1 MDRLIGIETEYGI
14 VVDGLSAADWVN
26 ESMAV
31 VRGYSGSAVQGW
43 NYRGEDARR
52 DMRGF
57 TVKSL
62 NTNPD
67 DAVFDTASRHPMSH
81 EEERSDRILANGA
94 RFYNDH
100 GHPEYA
106 TPECRGLFDL
116 VAHDRAGE
124 RIVLDSALR
133 RAASTSRG
141 VTIYKNNTDFHG
153 SSYGTHEGYLMRR
166 SVETSTLISTLLP
179 FFASRCV
186 YAGAGKAGVEN
197 ASGTDAD
204 RYQLSQRADFVAVE
218 ASVDTLHNRPLVNTR
233 DEPHATP
240 SKYRRLHVICGDA
253 NMSEVA
259 TALKVGST
267 ALVLQLLEDGWTS
280 PVKLRD
286 PVRTA
291 RNISRDLSFKLA
303 YEQDGGTSIRAIDMQ
318 RAYLT
323 AAEQRFAGC
332 DDETDW
338 VLQEWRTVLDVLETD
353 FTKLADRLDWVAKYL
368 LLDEFR
374 QEEGLPWNDAHI
386 QSLDLAYHNIDR
398 NEGLYYGLEEAGAMR
413 RLVTDSRVDAAVSC
427 PPSDTR
433 AYLRGL
439 IIKRFG
445 SAVKRTGWNGIL
457 FHHNGEDLLF
467 DMNPLVE
474 ANVRVLNEEFAT
486 AQTLDEVVN
495 IIRRNGQSN

>member
-14 VVDGLSAADWVN
+14 VVEGLSAADWVN

-31 VRGYSGSAVQGW
+31 VRGYAGDAVKGW

-67 DAVFDTASRHPMSH
+67 DAVFDTGGRHTLSH

-106 TPECRGLFDL
+106 TPECRRLFDL

-124 RIVLDSALR
+124 RVVHEAAKLRAL
-133 RAASTSRG
+133 STGRQ

-153 SSYGTHEGYLMRR
+153 SSYGTHEGYLMQRG
-166 SVETSTLISTLLP
+166 VDTATLIGSLLA
-179 FFASRCV
+179 FFASRTV
-186 YAGAGKAGVEN
+186 FAGAGKAGVEN
-197 ASGTDAD
+197 ASGSDAD
-204 RYQLSQRADFVAVE
+204 RFQLSQRADFMAVE

-259 TALKVGST
+259 TALKVGT
-267 ALVLQLLEDGWTS
+267 TVLVLRLLEDGWVS
-280 PVKLRD
+280 PIKLRD

-291 RNISRDLSFKLA
+291 RNISRDLSFRLA
-303 YEQDGGTSIRAIDMQ
+303 YEQDGGSSIRALDIQ

-323 AAEQRFAGC
+323 AAEHRFAGA

-338 VLQEWRTVLDVLETD
+338 VLKEWRSVLDTLETD
-353 FTKLADRLDWVAKYL
+353 FLKLADRVDWVAKYA

-374 QEEGLPWNDAHI
+374 QEEGLPWNDSHI
-386 QSLDLAYHNIDR
+386 QSLDLAYHNVDR
-398 NEGLYYGLEEAGAMR
+398 DEGLYYGLEEAGVMR
-413 RLVTDSRVDAAVSC
+413 KLVTDSRVDAAVSC
-427 PPSDTR
+427 APEDTR

-445 SAVKRTGWNGIL
+445 PAVKNTGWNGIV

-474 ANVRVLNEEFAT
+474 ANVKVLNDEFSSAE
-486 AQTLDEVVN
+486 TLDQVVELL
-495 IIRRNGQSN
+495 RRSSQNN